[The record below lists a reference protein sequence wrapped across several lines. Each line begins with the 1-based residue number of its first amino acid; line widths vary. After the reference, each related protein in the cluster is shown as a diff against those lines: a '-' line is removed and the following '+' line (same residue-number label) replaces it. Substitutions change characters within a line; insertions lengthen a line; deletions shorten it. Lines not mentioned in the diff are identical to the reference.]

1 MVDRVRMRRWLVSVF
16 ALGLAVAGAGKAL
29 AQRTPGATAG
39 SPIIRD
45 STQATA
51 DTSSCVL
58 MLQRPLRYP
67 GAGFVATSGGLADV
81 QALTTAMTTTGMID
95 PAAKT
100 ALGLGPREWP
110 KSVWIEVTSAGTQA
124 VKLLVKVDPGPNH
137 LKLTEPAQALLA
149 ELVKRAKDV
158 VTRSWEPRR
167 EEFSA
172 RLAETEKKRADL
184 RATIQN
190 LRKQVREAELA
201 EAQGMAGPTQ
211 TLAAQ
216 RQQAELDL
224 AAKRPRLGAMKIVLS
239 RIAGQADEVGKAL
252 RELVAAREALAAGLE
267 KEVAQGKR
275 SPVDLL
281 RTRAD
286 LAEARLRAAEWGSGS
301 LSSPG
306 GKLREEITGLEADI
320 AGLEGQLRSLPPPPA
335 EHKQPAV
342 DVQELR
348 TELVRTENEFSRLD
362 MEYQQLRREYDQ
374 LGSPPTVT
382 VLDGQAH

>member
-1 MVDRVRMRRWLVSVF
+1 MVDRVQQRRWVVPFF
-16 ALGLAVAGAGKAL
+16 ALGLAVAGAGTAL

-39 SPIIRD
+39 SPLIRE

-67 GAGFVATSGGLADV
+67 GPGITGASGGLADI

-95 PAAKT
+95 PAAKI

-110 KSVWIEVTSAGTQA
+110 KAVWIEITSAGTQA
-124 VKLLVKVDPGPNH
+124 VKVLVKVDPGPNH
-137 LKLTEPAQALLA
+137 LKAAEPAQALLA
-149 ELVKRAKDV
+149 ELVKRAMDV

-167 EEFSA
+167 QELSA
-172 RLAETEKKRADL
+172 RLAETEKKRAEL

-190 LRKQVREAELA
+190 LRKHVREAEMV
-201 EAQGMAGPTQ
+201 ESQGMAGPTQ

-216 RQQAELDL
+216 RQQAEMDL
-224 AAKRPRLGAMKIVLS
+224 AAKRPRLAAMKIVLS

-267 KEVAQGKR
+267 KEIAQGKR

-281 RTRAD
+281 RARAD

-320 AGLEGQLRSLPPPPA
+320 AGLEGQLRSLPLPPPERKPPA
-335 EHKQPAV
+335 E
-342 DVQELR
+342 DVQQVR
-348 TELVRTENEFSRLD
+348 IELVRTENESNRLD

-374 LGSPPTVT
+374 LGSPPTLT
-382 VLDGQAH
+382 VLDGQPH